1 MKKNYYITTPIY
13 YPSAKPHMGHAYS
26 SIAADVI
33 ARFKQIEGYNVFYL
47 TGTDEH
53 GMKIQKA
60 AEKNNKDPQEFCNEI
75 SKAFVDLTK
84 ILNISNSDFIRT
96 TEERHKST
104 VVKLW
109 NILDKNEQIYLSKY
123 AGWYSISD
131 EAYYSEEEIDD
142 IDGQKFSKSSGSKVE
157 WMEEE
162 SFFFKL
168 SEWQKPLLKFY
179 QDNPYF
185 IQPES
190 RRNEVISF
198 VERGLKDLSISRTT
212 FKWGIPVPNN
222 SKHIMYVWLDAL
234 TNYISATNFFD
245 NHNNFWPAD
254 VHIIGKDI
262 LRFHAVYWPAFLMAA
277 KIPLPKQ
284 VFGHGWILSGQEKMS
299 KSKGNILDP
308 ITLIDEFGSDEL
320 RYYLMKEVIFGLDG
334 NVNLDN
340 FKNTIND
347 LANNI
352 GNLSNRIFTIL
363 DKNYNCMVPEVSAG
377 YTINENLLIN
387 TNDYINIINNYE
399 IHNYLKK
406 IHSYSSTLNKY
417 VNDNEPWNKKNNSE
431 QNIKNIL
438 YSTLIGLKN
447 LFILLYPVTPKSSI
461 SFLKNINI
469 ERENISLDLIN
480 KAFGLNDKLS
490 KPDILFKKY

>member
-179 QDNPYF
+179 QDNPNF

-190 RRNEVISF
+190 RRNEVINF
-198 VERGLKDLSISRTT
+198 VESGLKDLSISRTT